1 MGNFGEADRK
11 ESMYLKQLNEKFRR
25 DVESSAQAYEIRMRQ
40 IEEENRR
47 FNEINNYNFEM
58 QMRND
63 IQKEEDNNRREYI
76 LKLQHFV
83 GYNLDPYNMSSSEL
97 EYWWKK
103 INKEIERKSQSQRK
117 RLNNIYND
125 FNNNFIIIF
134 NKLLF

>member
-25 DVESSAQAYEIRMRQ
+25 DVQLSAQAYEIRMRQ

-58 QMRND
+58 KMRND
-63 IQKEEDNNRREYI
+63 IQKQEDNNRREYI

-97 EYWWKK
+97 KYWHEKIKK
-103 INKEIERKSQSQRK
+103 EVKKKEDELDRYNNRINNRINS
-117 RLNNIYND
+117 YNSYS
-125 FNNNFIIIF
+125 NNFYY
-134 NKLLF
+134 